1 MKYPNLKYC
10 LLVAS
15 LAVTLGLGGCSEEE
29 EFYTLPKNEEQTTEN
44 TKLILS
50 LNTPAASRSVATEID
65 GTTVENSYNSLTLYI
80 ASTLDEI
87 EKAITFN
94 DIASQKNIVVVMD
107 DKGVNL
113 DTPKHIYLVAN
124 AEGDPLTGNIRDA
137 IGTITDISDVA
148 TNNNFLMVGQAEKE
162 NNKEIIFEKG
172 HYISASVELTRVVSK
187 ILLTTEIENGFV
199 KNVEDGFIRKENLRY
214 VMQTT
219 NSKFY
224 YLPKA
229 NQEDPNYTMSDLIEK
244 TGSSFGYIAGKEN
257 EFLNRELWET
267 NGNDGKA
274 VTPYDAKRMEE
285 GSSNPYIEG
294 VYCLENTTSGIGS
307 LNMNKAEMISA
318 PQMVTTYLRIAAKLI
333 PNQID
338 GKTYTDGAVAENVL
352 VANNGTF
359 YTYRNAR
366 EEDKKMCYS
375 MITEAQKILSA
386 KGYTDLSNENF
397 KEHKDGWVYFN
408 AYVNGKIFDANKSSL
423 IRNNY
428 YISNITKIVAPL
440 VEQTVEITTTVK
452 DWVNKGTTNVDIPVT
467 RGDKQTIMN

>member
-29 EFYTLPKNEEQTTEN
+29 EFYTLPKNEEQIQGN
-44 TKLILS
+44 TRLILS
-50 LNTPAASRSVATEID
+50 LNTPTVSRSAATEID
-65 GTTVENSYNSLTLYI
+65 GTLGESSYRSLTLYI
-80 ASTLDEI
+80 ANTNDVI
-87 EKAITFN
+87 EKAITYN
-94 DIASQKNIVVVMD
+94 DLENQKNIIVVMD
-107 DKGVNL
+107 DKGVDL
-113 DTPKHIYLVAN
+113 DTPKHIYLVTN
-124 AEGDPLTGNIRDA
+124 MNGIPLTGNIREA
-137 IGTITDISDVA
+137 IGSIQNISEVT
-148 TNNNFLMVGQAEKE
+148 TNHNFLMVGQAEKE
-162 NNKEIIFEKG
+162 NSKEIRFEKG
-172 HYISASVELTRVVSK
+172 YVVSASVELTRVVSK
-187 ILLTTEIENGFV
+187 VLLTTEIENGFV

-229 NQEDPNYTMSDLIEK
+229 NQEDPNYTMSDLIAK

-285 GSSNPYIEG
+285 GSNNPYTEG

-333 PNQID
+333 PNKID
-338 GKTYTDGAVAENVL
+338 GTSYTNGADAEKKL
-352 VANNGTF
+352 AGNNGTF
-359 YTYRNAR
+359 YTYRSAR

-375 MITEAQKILSA
+375 TIAEARNFL
-386 KGYTDLSNENF
+386 KGKNYTDLSNENF
-397 KEHKDGWVYFN
+397 KEYTGGWVYFN
-408 AYVNGKIFDANKSSL
+408 AYVNGKTFDATKSSL

-440 VEQTVEITTTVK
+440 VEQTIEITTTVK

-467 RGDKQTIMN
+467 EGENKQ